1 MLEDKKLES
10 YMFWAK
16 LLWDLQTPEEK
27 AQTVRKQSISFVYG
41 NVTLHNPDV
50 TREMV
55 EEVYDRLHGKEE
67 AE

>member
-1 MLEDKKLES
+1 MVEDRKLES

-27 AQTVRKQSISFVYG
+27 EQMVREQSISFAYG
-41 NVTLHNPDV
+41 NVALHNPDV

-55 EEVYDRLHGKEE
+55 EEVYDRRHGKDETE
-67 AE
+67 